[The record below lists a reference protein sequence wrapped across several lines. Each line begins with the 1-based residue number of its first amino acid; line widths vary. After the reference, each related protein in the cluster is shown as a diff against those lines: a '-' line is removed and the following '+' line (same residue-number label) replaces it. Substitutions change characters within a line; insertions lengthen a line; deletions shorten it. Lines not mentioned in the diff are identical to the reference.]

1 MSRSS
6 SDKNEEVLDRID
18 ISIHIDEGG
27 DNTNVVENLKN
38 LVRDFTAR
46 RNWEPYH
53 NPKDLAISIS
63 IEAAELLEVVQW
75 RTHEKER
82 LLEYPDFLS
91 RVREELADVLIYCI
105 GLANVLDMDISDIV
119 KEKVILNEEKYPVEG
134 ADEVF

>member
-1 MSRSS
+1 LSRSGS
-6 SDKNEEVLDRID
+6 HNNKEGSNRID
-18 ISIHIDEGG
+18 KSNHIDEGG
-27 DNTNVVENLKN
+27 DRTNVVENLKN

-75 RTHEKER
+75 RAHEKER

-105 GLANVLDMDISDIV
+105 GLANVLDIDISDIV
-119 KEKVILNEEKYPVEG
+119 KEKVILNEEKYPVEE